1 MPWILQQP
9 SFNIRIICLLP
20 IEICGITFG
29 ITADIRNPF
38 DLVVEH
44 WLASKFNEVSVMNL
58 FADIVLVGIWFLVS
72 FFLIFDLLPCDLNTK
87 DLIKCVT
94 NVDTFL
100 DNGRKMKVWKLLTV
114 LICGYK
120 FIIRGFEVFCV
131 KTYCLF
137 SKVTK
142 EKYKRSRIS
151 LWIMTLLD
159 WALKM
164 LKKNGE
170 CTFDPCWPR
179 LGCFGYRWMMLCILK
194 CLCVVTSTS
203 FIIKKMN
210 S

>member
-9 SFNIRIICLLP
+9 SFNIRIICLFP

-72 FFLIFDLLPCDLNTK
+72 FFLIFDLLPCNLNTK
-87 DLIKCVT
+87 DLIKCLK
-94 NVDTFL
+94 NLDTFL
-100 DNGRKMKVWKLLTV
+100 DNGRKMKVWKLLMV

-120 FIIRGFEVFCV
+120 FINRVLEFCMLQPIACSV
-131 KTYCLF
+131 KSQMEIYIYIYI
-137 SKVTK
+137 
-142 EKYKRSRIS
+142 YKTIRIS

-159 WALKM
+159 WASK
-164 LKKNGE
+164 
-170 CTFDPCWPR
+170 
-179 LGCFGYRWMMLCILK
+179 ILK
-194 CLCVVTSTS
+194 
-203 FIIKKMN
+203 
-210 S
+210 